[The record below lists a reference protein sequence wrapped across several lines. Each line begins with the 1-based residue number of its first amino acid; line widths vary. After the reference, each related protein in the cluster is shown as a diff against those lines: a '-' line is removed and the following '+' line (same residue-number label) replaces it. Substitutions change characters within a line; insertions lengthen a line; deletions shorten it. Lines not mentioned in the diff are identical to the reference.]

1 MEVILK
7 SDNEEK
13 IAKIL
18 ALAKKLNIDF
28 EKKESVID
36 KKAKKAI
43 KQKILNYKSDSKL
56 PFGDA
61 AGWERN
67 IREDRE
73 LPFKK

>member
-28 EKKESVID
+28 EKKESGID
-36 KKAKKAI
+36 KKAI

-61 AGWERN
+61 AEWERN

>member
-13 IAKIL
+13 IAQIL

-28 EKKESVID
+28 EKKETVID

-43 KQKILNYKSDSKL
+43 KQKILDYKADSKL

-61 AGWERN
+61 AEWERN